1 MRCLFIHTAVGTKEK
16 QEISIHVCDEIDFF
30 FYLHVP
36 YIFSTLSV
44 NLKLYRYSTAWGTA
58 CMHRIMP
65 NECLS
70 YMSEL

>member
-1 MRCLFIHTAVGTKEK
+1 MRYSFTHTAVGTKEK
-16 QEISIHVCDEIDFF
+16 QEISIHVSDEIDFF

-36 YIFSTLSV
+36 DIFSTLPV
-44 NLKLYRYSTAWGTA
+44 NLKLSSTAWGTA